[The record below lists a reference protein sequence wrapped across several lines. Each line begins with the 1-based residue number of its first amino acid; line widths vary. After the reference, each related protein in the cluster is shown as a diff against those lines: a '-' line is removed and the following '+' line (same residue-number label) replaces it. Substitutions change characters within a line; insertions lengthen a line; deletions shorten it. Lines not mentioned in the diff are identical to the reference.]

1 MMNQKLPNGLS
12 ADSGLSDS
20 GFKNCLYCYEA
31 LTGNEHDFHH
41 TCSKKIFGQPSPP
54 ALPYS
59 EADIEPLAKEVIQ
72 SQTAVTGVQAKLS
85 LHITGNNKEGIER
98 RFTIVGLWGGYILK
112 PPAALYPQL
121 PEVEDLTMHLAAVA
135 RIKTAPHSLIR
146 LQSGNLAYV
155 TKRVDRTKKG
165 KLAMEDMCQLTERL
179 TEDKYHGSY
188 EQIGK
193 AILKYSTTPGLDVVN
208 FFELVLFSFITGNAD
223 MHLKNFSLLEQPGLG
238 MTLSPAY
245 DLVNTAL
252 VNPADEEEMA
262 LNINGRKN
270 KLKKQDF
277 IAEMNTLKVDDKQ
290 QQNIFRK
297 MEKALPKW
305 IELIDK
311 SFLSNGF
318 KEQYKSIIQERLN
331 RLK

>member
-1 MMNQKLPNGLS
+1 MS
-12 ADSGLSDS
+12 R
-20 GFKNCLYCYEA
+20 CLYCYKPLA
-31 LTGNEHDFHH
+31 NNEQDFHT
-41 TCSKKIFGQPSPP
+41 TCSKKIFGQPTPP

-59 EADIEPLAKEVIQ
+59 EEDLEALAKEVIQ

-85 LHITGNNKEGIER
+85 LHITGNKKAGTAR
-98 RFTIVGLWGGYILK
+98 KFTIVGLWGGYILK
-112 PPAALYPQL
+112 PPTAYYPQL

-135 RIKTAPHSLIR
+135 KIKTVPHSLIR
-146 LQSGNLAYV
+146 LQSGHLAYV
-155 TKRVDRTKKG
+155 TKRVDRIKKG

-193 AILKYSTTPGLDVVN
+193 AIWKYSTTPGLDVVN
-208 FFELVLFSFITGNAD
+208 FLELVLFSFITGNAD

-262 LNINGRKN
+262 LNINGKKK

-277 IAEMNTLKVDDKQ
+277 VAAMNTLKVDEKQ
-290 QQNIFRK
+290 QQNMFSK

-305 IELIDK
+305 LDAIDE
-311 SFLSNGF
+311 SFLSEDF
-318 KEQYKSIIQERLN
+318 KEQYKSILLERLN

>member
-1 MMNQKLPNGLS
+1 MS
-12 ADSGLSDS
+12 
-20 GFKNCLYCYEA
+20 NCLFCYQPLA
-31 LTGNEHDFHH
+31 ANEQDFH
-41 TCSKKIFGQPSPP
+41 TSCSKKIFGQPTAP
-54 ALPYS
+54 ALPYT
-59 EADIEPLAKEVIQ
+59 EEDLEPLAKEVIQ

-85 LHITGNNKEGIER
+85 LHITGNNKKGTER

-112 PPAALYPQL
+112 PPTALYPQL
-121 PEVEDLTMHLAAVA
+121 PEVEDVTMHLAQLAK
-135 RIKTAPHSLIR
+135 IKTAPHSLIR

-155 TKRVDRTKKG
+155 TKRIDRTKKG

-193 AILKYSTTPGLDVVN
+193 TIQKHSATPGLDVVN
-208 FFELVLFSFITGNAD
+208 FFELVLFSFLTGNAD

-262 LNINGRKN
+262 LTLNGRKK

-277 IAEMNTLKVDDKQ
+277 VAAMNTLMVEEKQ
-290 QQNIFRK
+290 QENIFNK
-297 MEKALPKW
+297 MAKALPKW
-305 IELIDK
+305 QEMIDR
-311 SFLSNGF
+311 SFMSDEF
-318 KEQYKSIIQERLN
+318 KEQYKTILTERMN
-331 RLK
+331 RLQ

>member
-1 MMNQKLPNGLS
+1 MS
-12 ADSGLSDS
+12 T
-20 GFKNCLYCYEA
+20 CLYCYQP
-31 LTGNEHDFHH
+31 LVGNEQDFHAS
-41 TCSKKIFGQPSPP
+41 CSKKIFGQTTSP

-59 EADIEPLAKEVIQ
+59 ENDLEPLAKEVIK

-85 LHITGNNKEGIER
+85 LHITGNNKKETER

-112 PPAALYPQL
+112 PPTALYPQL
-121 PEVEDLTMHLAAVA
+121 PEVEDVTMHLAQIAKI
-135 RIKTAPHSLIR
+135 RTAPHSLIR
-146 LQSGNLAYV
+146 LKSGNLAYL
-155 TKRVDRTKKG
+155 TRRIDRTRKS

-179 TEDKYHGSY
+179 TEYKYHGSY

-193 AILKYSTTPGLDVVN
+193 AIQKYSATPGLDVVN
-208 FFELVLFSFITGNAD
+208 FLELVLFSFLTGNAD

-262 LNINGRKN
+262 LTLNGRKK

-277 IAEMNTLKVDDKQ
+277 VAAMDTLKVEEKQ
-290 QQNIFRK
+290 QLNIFNK
-297 MEKALPKW
+297 MTKALPKW
-305 IELIDK
+305 LELIDC
-311 SFLSNGF
+311 SFMSAAF
-318 KEQYKSIIQERLN
+318 KAQYKVILEERMN
-331 RLK
+331 RL